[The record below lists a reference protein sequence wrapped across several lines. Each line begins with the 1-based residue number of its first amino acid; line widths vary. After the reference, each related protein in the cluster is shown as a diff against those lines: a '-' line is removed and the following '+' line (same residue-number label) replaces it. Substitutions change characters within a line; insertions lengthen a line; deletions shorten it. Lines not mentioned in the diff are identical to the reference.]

1 VSFTK
6 AIKQVH
12 KLSQTSPNFLQE
24 VRQQIDKDIRAHVVD
39 GIVTSGMESE
49 RRKTLKKVKIKVMS
63 FLKLVNAL
71 EARGEVYTFVLL
83 LGAQALIAGAAA
95 ALAFL
100 LVSVALWP
108 THGLFVESA
117 IGITVIHCATVVA
130 TTHTALLLLTFV
142 LRRGS
147 YHLKRQ
153 SSVFDHLLHNKFQL
167 DAEEDLGISVAN
179 AAIRARA
186 WSMRAFYSAS
196 LSCAA
201 SAVLWPAVQPP
212 LLLEDGEYQQL
223 LIPFWTI
230 AVAATLQVFP
240 ALLTLGLIFVH
251 VLSQHSVM
259 QSQSQQLCLPTVDE
273 IPEKEKVF

>member
-1 VSFTK
+1 
-6 AIKQVH
+6 
-12 KLSQTSPNFLQE
+12 
-24 VRQQIDKDIRAHVVD
+24 
-39 GIVTSGMESE
+39 MESE
-49 RRKTLKKVKIKVMS
+49 RRKTLKKVKIKMVS
-63 FLKLVNAL
+63 FLKSVDAL
-71 EARGEVYTFVLL
+71 EAGGEAYTFVLL

-95 ALAFL
+95 ALAFP
-100 LVSVALWP
+100 LVAVALWP

-117 IGITVIHCATVVA
+117 IRISVFHCATILA

-196 LSCAA
+196 VSCAA
-201 SAVLWPAVQPP
+201 GAVLWPAAQPP
-212 LLLEDGEYQQL
+212 LLLEEGEYQQL
-223 LIPFWTI
+223 LIPFWAIT
-230 AVAATLQVFP
+230 VAATLHVCP
-240 ALLTLGLIFVH
+240 ALLTLGLIFAH
-251 VLSQHSVM
+251 VLRQRSVM
-259 QSQSQQLCLPTVDE
+259 QSQSLQSCTPAVDQ
-273 IPEKEKVF
+273 IPEKEKVL